1 MSNLTK
7 NQKTPTLDKNRRLA
21 RRRILKDNVSLWGLA
36 LPGFILLLVFSYL
49 PMGGI
54 VLAFKNYV
62 PRKGI
67 FGSEWCGF
75 DNFAFFFTSQD
86 AGRTIRNTLLYSVAF
101 LIIDLV
107 LGVVMALLLFHLR
120 SQRSLKVYHTTMLIP
135 KFMSIIIVSFIAYSF
150 LAPSQGALNQVIK
163 FFGGDPISW
172 YNEPIYWPVILTVV
186 HMWQIAGSGCLY
198 YYAALVGLDSTL
210 FEAASIDGAGTLRKC
225 WSIAVPALI
234 PVMCMMLILGI
245 GRLFSADMG
254 LFYNVTKNQGTLYS
268 TTDVIAT
275 YTYRALLS
283 GALEKSTAVGLFQ
296 SAAGMILVLV
306 SNAIIRKVSPE
317 NSMF

>member
-1 MSNLTK
+1 MSKLKQHSAQETSG
-7 NQKTPTLDKNRRLA
+7 QRLSLGTRRLL
-21 RRRILKDNVSLWGLA
+21 RDNVSLWALA
-36 LPGFILLLVFSYL
+36 LPGLILLLVFSYL

-54 VLAFKNYV
+54 VLAFKDYV

-75 DNFAFFFTSQD
+75 DNFTFFFTSQD

-120 SQRSLKVYHTTMLIP
+120 SQRSLKAYHTTMLIP
-135 KFMSIIIVSFIAYSF
+135 RFMSIVIVSFIAYSF
-150 LAPSQGALNQVIK
+150 LQPSQGFLNRFIQ
-163 FFGGDPISW
+163 FFGGKSISW
-172 YNEPIYWPVILTVV
+172 YNDPKYWPVILTIV
-186 HMWQIAGSGCLY
+186 HIWQIAGSGCLY
-198 YYAALVGLDSTL
+198 YYAALVGIDSTL
-210 FEAASIDGAGTLRKC
+210 FEAASVDGAGTLRKC
-225 WSIAVPALI
+225 WSIAIPALL
-234 PVMCMMLILGI
+234 PVICMMLILGI
-245 GRLFSADMG
+245 GRLFTADMG
-254 LFYNVTKNQGTLYS
+254 LFYNVTKDQGSLYA

-275 YTYRALLS
+275 YTYRALLT

-296 SAAGMILVLV
+296 SAAGMILVLI